1 MNSTF
6 NFALSASKFGF
17 SDVLA
22 LLCGLA
28 LFLYGMD
35 VMGDALKKSAG
46 NSLKTILA
54 KMTSNPIK
62 GFLLGLAVT
71 LVIQSSSATTVMVVG
86 FVNSGTMTLVQ
97 SVGVIMGAN
106 VGTAITAWLTA
117 LNTLGGE
124 TGADAVAMLKVLKPD
139 SWVPI
144 VAVIGVC
151 LIMFVKRG
159 RKKDI
164 GVILLGFAVLM
175 TGMTMMSDA
184 VSPLKG
190 DPAFA
195 SILTMFENPILGIL
209 AGLVLTAIVQSSSAS
224 VGILQALTV
233 TGAIT
238 YGAAIPIVMGQNIG
252 TCVTAMLSSLG
263 ANKNGKRAAVV
274 HLSFNV
280 IGVVAVSIIFYTLNA
295 FINFAFTSVAIDGW
309 GVALVHTLF
318 KIICVAIISPFYK
331 QLAKLS
337 CLIVKDSKDDQE
349 TSTLLDDRL
358 LNTPG
363 VAVERASQVV
373 CSMAEISTQ
382 ALRDSFALFDNF
394 DQKLADSVRDMESK
408 VDTLE
413 DAIGSYLVKVSSRA
427 SDAKDSEQIT
437 KLLHIIGDYE
447 RISDHA
453 VNIVESCEELRDKKI
468 SFSAEADREI
478 NVLRAAV
485 SEILEL
491 SYEAFLNN
499 NFDRASDIDALEQVV
514 DDLRDKIKLNHI
526 KRLQKSECT
535 IEHGFVLSDLL
546 TNFERVSDHCSNIC
560 GCVIEIAKYDSLDM
574 HKYNAHSHK
583 REQYEEKYKLY
594 SDKYFV

>member
-1 MNSTF
+1 
-6 NFALSASKFGF
+6 
-17 SDVLA
+17 
-22 LLCGLA
+22 
-28 LFLYGMD
+28 
-35 VMGDALKKSAG
+35 
-46 NSLKTILA
+46 
-54 KMTSNPIK
+54 
-62 GFLLGLAVT
+62 
-71 LVIQSSSATTVMVVG
+71 
-86 FVNSGTMTLVQ
+86 
-97 SVGVIMGAN
+97 
-106 VGTAITAWLTA
+106 
-117 LNTLGGE
+117 
-124 TGADAVAMLKVLKPD
+124 
-139 SWVPI
+139 
-144 VAVIGVC
+144 
-151 LIMFVKRG
+151 
-159 RKKDI
+159 
-164 GVILLGFAVLM
+164 
-175 TGMTMMSDA
+175 
-184 VSPLKG
+184 
-190 DPAFA
+190 
-195 SILTMFENPILGIL
+195 
-209 AGLVLTAIVQSSSAS
+209 
-224 VGILQALTV
+224 
-233 TGAIT
+233 
-238 YGAAIPIVMGQNIG
+238 
-252 TCVTAMLSSLG
+252 
-263 ANKNGKRAAVV
+263 
-274 HLSFNV
+274 
-280 IGVVAVSIIFYTLNA
+280 
-295 FINFAFTSVAIDGW
+295 
-309 GVALVHTLF
+309 
-318 KIICVAIISPFYK
+318 
-331 QLAKLS
+331 
-337 CLIVKDSKDDQE
+337 
-349 TSTLLDDRL
+349 
-358 LNTPG
+358 
-363 VAVERASQVV
+363 
-373 CSMAEISTQ
+373 MAEISTQ

-594 SDKYFV
+594 SDKYSV